1 MTDSIY
7 RGDVAGAMPQLKDL
21 THTNAAERVREDMAS
36 AITALDFL
44 ATSIGQLAALH
55 EADEEE
61 AILTEGRVFACKRQ
75 MIAAVTGLLE
85 AGNDNA

>member
-1 MTDSIY
+1 MDAI
-7 RGDVAGAMPQLKDL
+7 DF
-21 THTNAAERVREDMAS
+21 THSNLRERVREDMAS

-61 AILTEGRVFACKRQ
+61 AILTEGQVIAAKRE
-75 MIAAVTGLLE
+75 MVKAVTGLLE
-85 AGNDNA
+85 AE

>member
-1 MTDSIY
+1 MTEFS
-7 RGDVAGAMPQLKDL
+7 
-21 THTNAAERVREDMAS
+21 HTNAAERVREDMAS

-44 ATSIGQLAALH
+44 ATSIGQLAAMH

-61 AILTEGRVFACKRQ
+61 AIITEGRVIAAKRQ

>member
-1 MTDSIY
+1 MTEFS
-7 RGDVAGAMPQLKDL
+7 
-21 THTNAAERVREDMAS
+21 HTNAAERVREDMAS

-55 EADEEE
+55 ETDEEE
-61 AILTEGRVFACKRQ
+61 AIITEGRVIAVKRQ

-85 AGNDNA
+85 GQE

>member
-1 MTDSIY
+1 MIEEF
-7 RGDVAGAMPQLKDL
+7 
-21 THTNAAERVREDMAS
+21 THTNAQERVRDDMAS

-61 AILTEGRVFACKRQ
+61 AIITEGRVIAVKRQ

-85 AGNDNA
+85 AE

>member
-1 MTDSIY
+1 MTNEFS
-7 RGDVAGAMPQLKDL
+7 
-21 THTNAAERVREDMAS
+21 HTNAAERVREDMAS

-44 ATSIGQLAALH
+44 ATSIGQLAAMH
-55 EADEEE
+55 ESDEEE
-61 AILTEGRVFACKRQ
+61 AIITEGRVIACKRQ

>member
-1 MTDSIY
+1 MIEEF
-7 RGDVAGAMPQLKDL
+7 
-21 THTNAAERVREDMAS
+21 THTNAQERVREDMAS

-61 AILTEGRVFACKRQ
+61 AIITEGRVIAVKRQ
-75 MIAAVTGLLE
+75 MIEAVTGLLE
-85 AGNDNA
+85 AE

>member
-1 MTDSIY
+1 MTNEFS
-7 RGDVAGAMPQLKDL
+7 
-21 THTNAAERVREDMAS
+21 HTNAAERVREDMAS
-36 AITALDFL
+36 AITTLDFL

-55 EADEEE
+55 ETDEEE
-61 AILTEGRVFACKRQ
+61 AIITEGRVIAVKRQ

>member
-1 MTDSIY
+1 MIEEF
-7 RGDVAGAMPQLKDL
+7 
-21 THTNAAERVREDMAS
+21 THSNTQERVREDMAN

-61 AILTEGRVFACKRQ
+61 AIITEGRVIAVKRQ
-75 MIAAVTGLLE
+75 MVAAVTGLLE

>member
-1 MTDSIY
+1 MIEEF
-7 RGDVAGAMPQLKDL
+7 
-21 THTNAAERVREDMAS
+21 THTNAQERVREDMAS

-61 AILTEGRVFACKRQ
+61 GILTEGRVIAAKRE
-75 MIAAVTGLLE
+75 MVKAVTGLLE
-85 AGNDNA
+85 AE

>member
-1 MTDSIY
+1 MTEFS
-7 RGDVAGAMPQLKDL
+7 
-21 THTNAAERVREDMAS
+21 HTNAAERVREDMAS

-44 ATSIGQLAALH
+44 ATSIGQLATLH

-61 AILTEGRVFACKRQ
+61 AIITEGRVIAAKRE
-75 MIAAVTGLLE
+75 MVKAVTGLLE

>member
-1 MTDSIY
+1 MTNEFS
-7 RGDVAGAMPQLKDL
+7 
-21 THTNAAERVREDMAS
+21 HTNAAERVREDMAS

-55 EADEEE
+55 ESDEEE
-61 AILTEGRVFACKRQ
+61 AIITEGRVIACKRQ

-85 AGNDNA
+85 AE

>member
-1 MTDSIY
+1 MGEFS
-7 RGDVAGAMPQLKDL
+7 
-21 THTNAAERVREDMAS
+21 HTNAAERVREDMAS

-44 ATSIGQLAALH
+44 ATSIGRLAALH

-61 AILTEGRVFACKRQ
+61 AIITEGRVIACKRQ

-85 AGNDNA
+85 AE

>member
-1 MTDSIY
+1 MTEFS
-7 RGDVAGAMPQLKDL
+7 
-21 THTNAAERVREDMAS
+21 HTNAAERVREDMAS

-61 AILTEGRVFACKRQ
+61 AILTEGRVIAVKRQ

-85 AGNDNA
+85 VSDD

>member
-1 MTDSIY
+1 MIEEFT
-7 RGDVAGAMPQLKDL
+7 P
-21 THTNAAERVREDMAS
+21 TNAQERVREDMAS

-61 AILTEGRVFACKRQ
+61 AIITEGRVIAVKRQ
-75 MIAAVTGLLE
+75 MIEAVTGLLE
-85 AGNDNA
+85 AE

>member
-1 MTDSIY
+1 MTNEFS
-7 RGDVAGAMPQLKDL
+7 
-21 THTNAAERVREDMAS
+21 HTNAAERVREDMAS

-44 ATSIGQLAALH
+44 ATSIGQLAAMR
-55 EADEEE
+55 ESDEEE
-61 AILTEGRVFACKRQ
+61 AIITEGRVIACKRQ

>member
-1 MTDSIY
+1 MGEFS
-7 RGDVAGAMPQLKDL
+7 
-21 THTNAAERVREDMAS
+21 HTNAAERVREDMAS

-61 AILTEGRVFACKRQ
+61 AILTEGRVIAAKRE
-75 MIAAVTGLLE
+75 MMKAVTGLLE
-85 AGNDNA
+85 AE

>member
-1 MTDSIY
+1 MIEEF
-7 RGDVAGAMPQLKDL
+7 
-21 THTNAAERVREDMAS
+21 THTNARERVREDMAS

-55 EADEEE
+55 ESDEEE
-61 AILTEGRVFACKRQ
+61 AILTEGRVIAVKRQ